1 MYKSGEKHMNKVEQM
16 QGRPL
21 WCYINCAHCC
31 QDANGK
37 AGVDAVVPMQSA
49 QKLSLPKRR
58 NDCWLLCD
66 FSIWLNRLNIQISW
80 KKKSNRTYIIAIK
93 LIGYF
98 NESKICYGE
107 VGALSV
113 TLPLYT
119 GHHSSSFHG
128 NDHHPRGVK
137 SSVTSWQI
145 PYTWNVSCENHLS
158 TGYPL
163 LSSGRFLKI
172 SNQCS
177 FFYFIL
183 AFNNFKSGICSV
195 YFA

>member
-66 FSIWLNRLNIQISW
+66 SSIWLNRLNIQISW

-158 TGYPL
+158 TGD
-163 LSSGRFLKI
+163 I
-172 SNQCS
+172 SVAIFWEIFENQQPM
-177 FFYFIL
+177 
-183 AFNNFKSGICSV
+183 
-195 YFA
+195 